1 MKTSNVLIN
10 KIGRNE
16 RVCYLASALES
27 PLMQNPLY
35 LWVVPGQFLEN
46 TDIWNSYETITYV
59 AKSFAKPDHYSIC
72 TIVDGKRIFMN
83 KDFSKAEIKQLFPNL
98 FKVTGQLISL

>member
-1 MKTSNVLIN
+1 MKTSNVLN

-16 RVCYLASALES
+16 RECTLASALES

-98 FKVTGQLISL
+98 FKVTGQLVSL

>member
-10 KIGRNE
+10 KIRRNE
-16 RVCYLASALES
+16 RECTLASALES
-27 PLMQNPLY
+27 PLLQNPLY

>member
-1 MKTSNVLIN
+1 MKTSNVLN

-16 RVCYLASALES
+16 RECTLASALES

-83 KDFSKAEIKQLFPNL
+83 KDFSKDEIKQLFPNL
-98 FKVTGQLISL
+98 FKVTGQLVSL

>member
-1 MKTSNVLIN
+1 MKTSNVLN

-16 RVCYLASALES
+16 RECSLASALES

-46 TDIWNSYETITYV
+46 TDIWNSYETITHV

-83 KDFSKAEIKQLFPNL
+83 KDFSKDEIKQLFPNL
-98 FKVTGQLISL
+98 FKVTGQLVSL

>member
-1 MKTSNVLIN
+1 MKTSNVLN

-16 RVCYLASALES
+16 RECSLASALES

-83 KDFSKAEIKQLFPNL
+83 KDFSKDEIKQWFPNL
-98 FKVTGQLISL
+98 FKVTGQLVSL

>member
-1 MKTSNVLIN
+1 MKTSNVLN

-16 RVCYLASALES
+16 RECSLASALES

-59 AKSFAKPDHYSIC
+59 AKSFAKPNHYSIC

-83 KDFSKAEIKQLFPNL
+83 KDFSKDEIKQLFPNL
-98 FKVTGQLISL
+98 FKVTGQLVSL

>member
-16 RVCYLASALES
+16 RECTLASALES
-27 PLMQNPLY
+27 PLLQNPLY

>member
-1 MKTSNVLIN
+1 MVLN

-16 RVCYLASALES
+16 RECSLASALES
-27 PLMQNPLY
+27 PLLQNPLY

>member
-1 MKTSNVLIN
+1 MKTSNVLN
-10 KIGRNE
+10 KIGKNE
-16 RVCYLASALES
+16 RECSLASALES
-27 PLMQNPLY
+27 PLLQNPLY

-98 FKVTGQLISL
+98 FKVTGQLVSL

>member
-1 MKTSNVLIN
+1 MKTSNVLN

-16 RVCYLASALES
+16 RECSLASALES

-83 KDFSKAEIKQLFPNL
+83 KDFSKDEIKQLFPNL

>member
-1 MKTSNVLIN
+1 MKTSNVLN

-16 RVCYLASALES
+16 RECSLASALES

-98 FKVTGQLISL
+98 FKVTGQLVSL